1 MSCYDPKCPCSN
13 APKCKCQP
21 DWDVRRVCPP
31 GDTWN
36 CPVRVN
42 TAVWLIDNDAD
53 LHEAAYKRQNFDGI
67 RGWFDPDDEVSF
79 WKTVALYCQE
89 RIDELRSE
97 EVEDTYTLCCWI
109 EKKKEADAKVEE
121 LDEEAAYKRLDEEA
135 WWRCQCCNEKKPD
148 VDESVVCGDCRGEE

>member
-21 DWDVRRVCPP
+21 DWDIRCVCQP
-31 GDTWN
+31 GDSWN

-42 TAVWLIDNDAD
+42 TAVWLIDNDED
-53 LHEAAYKRQNFDGI
+53 IHMAAYKHQNFDRI
-67 RGWFDPDDEVSF
+67 RGWFNHDDEVSF

-109 EKKKEADAKVEE
+109 EKKKEA
-121 LDEEAAYKRLDEEA
+121 
-135 WWRCQCCNEKKPD
+135 
-148 VDESVVCGDCRGEE
+148 ESMINKLEDY